1 MKHFD
6 VVVIGAGNGG
16 LAAAC
21 KIALAGKSVLL
32 CEKHNIPGGFATSF
46 VRGRFEFEASLH
58 ELNSVGTPDNL
69 GSCGRLFKECG
80 VLDKIKFYQIKN
92 CYRLISKE
100 EGIDFTM
107 PVGEEN
113 IINACKNLCPDAE
126 KYTRQFL
133 DLSKNCA
140 EAMTYLGQCHGRPDP
155 EVLKTK
161 YGGYLIVA
169 SYSVNEVFDAIKIP
183 KILRDIFTAYWSY
196 LGTDFNNLSF
206 IHYANM
212 VYKYFTLGAVVPS
225 LRSHEMSLALA
236 NRIHE
241 LGGHIYFNTE
251 VTNILTDDNGAVRA
265 VRLKNGEEILT
276 RHVIADCSP
285 HTIYSKMLDKVP
297 EKALKLTN
305 FRKFSGRGFTVFLG
319 LNKSPEELGITD
331 HSYFVYSCSDSV
343 RTFNEMRNLNHTAG
357 QATVC
362 LNHVV
367 PDASPKGTTILYMTT
382 LFTSDCWKEVKV
394 EDYYKFKNSVAK
406 RFIKQF
412 EDATHVNLHDH
423 IEEIAIATPFTYARY
438 CAHPQGNI
446 YGYLLQYN
454 DNIMARAQMVKDDA
468 IVKGLRIGG
477 GYGERSLGF
486 SSSYV
491 SGANEALRTLDDIS
505 KEAQ

>member
-1 MKHFD
+1 MKKYD

-21 KIALAGKSVLL
+21 TVALAKKKVLL

-58 ELNSVGTPDNL
+58 ELNSIGTPNNL
-69 GSCGRLFKECG
+69 GSCGRLFKELG
-80 VLDKIKFYQIKN
+80 IFDKIKFHQISN
-92 CYRLISKE
+92 CYRLISLK

-107 PVGEEN
+107 PIGEEN
-113 IINACKNLCPDAE
+113 IIKACKDLCPDAE
-126 KYTRQFL
+126 KYTREFL
-133 DLSKNCA
+133 NLAKNAA
-140 EAMTYLGQCHGRPDP
+140 EAMTYLGVCHGKPDM
-155 EVLKTK
+155 EVMKNK
-161 YGGYLIVA
+161 YAGYLMTA
-169 SYSVNEVFDAIKIP
+169 SYSVNEVYDALKLP
-183 KILRDIFTAYWSY
+183 QILRDVFAGYWSY
-196 LGTDFNNLSF
+196 LGTDFNNVSF
-206 IHYANM
+206 VHYANM
-212 VYKYFTLGAVVPS
+212 IYKYFTMGAVAPS

-241 LGGHIYFNTE
+241 LGGDIYFNTE
-251 VTNILTDDNGAVRA
+251 VTNILTDENGAVKA

-285 HTIYSKMLDKVP
+285 HSVYGKMLDKVP

-305 FRKFSGRGFTVFLG
+305 FRKFSGRGFTIFLG
-319 LNKSPEELGITD
+319 LNKSPEELGIKD
-331 HSYFVYSCSDSV
+331 HSYFIYGSSNCVDTYHAMASL
-343 RTFNEMRNLNHTAG
+343 EHTAG

-382 LFTSDCWKEVKV
+382 LFTSDCWKDVKA
-394 EDYYKFKNSVAK
+394 EDYYKMKNKIAK

-412 EDATHVNLHDH
+412 EDALHINLHSH
-423 IEEIAIATPFTYARY
+423 IEEIAIATPITYARY
-438 CAHPQGNI
+438 CLQPQGTI

-454 DNIMARAQMVKDDA
+454 DNIMARSQMVNDDA
-468 IVKGLRIGG
+468 IVPGLRIGG

-491 SGANEALRTLDDIS
+491 SGANEAKRTLKDIE
-505 KEAQ
+505 KEMQ